1 MNKNRHVSA
10 RVSLSDAA
18 IRRAAGGEAFEL
30 TDPRH
35 PPLRLRFHKSRA
47 RATWYIVQH
56 RGGRPDWHKAGV
68 WPTLTCG
75 ALLEKL
81 PELIARL
88 ALPSPGSLLVGDL
101 TTVGGLLDWYAE
113 RLVTAR
119 NLSKARR
126 QQLGSVIRRHL
137 RPLLAEVKL
146 ESLDEGVLDARL
158 VWPLQADYSLGH
170 VRLVVQALKSILK
183 QAARLKLIPHNP
195 LAGYLL
201 SDSVK
206 ARQPVK
212 DGRLRL
218 DHLADLF
225 AALAAH
231 EDHAAVALAVLQ
243 LCHGTRIG
251 ETRQAKWADFDLV
264 GGAWYIPAGHTKT
277 RQSHKLPLT
286 PAVCAFLVQY
296 REKQREKDGYAGKF
310 LFPNPRRRAA
320 LTERQATE
328 KYTNLAGGFWT
339 SHDLRKLA
347 RTAWLELG
355 VDFLIGELLL
365 NHKLKAVQ
373 AAYIHAH
380 AETLKRQSLERW
392 HDHLDTAGFLAL
404 HATTAQRPASHLEAF
419 GAARR
424 PASAS
429 FLA

>member
-88 ALPSPGSLLVGDL
+88 ASPSPGSLLVGDL

-113 RLVTAR
+113 RLGTAR

-126 QQLGSVIRRHL
+126 QQVGSVIRCHL
-137 RPLLAEVKL
+137 RPQLGEVKL
-146 ESLDEGVLDARL
+146 EDLDAGVLDARL
-158 VWPLQADYSLGH
+158 VWPLQATHTLGH
-170 VRLVVQALKSILK
+170 VRLVVQALKSMLK
-183 QAARLKLIPHNP
+183 QAARLGLIPHNP
-195 LAGYLL
+195 LAAYML

-206 ARQPVK
+206 AIPRVK
-212 DGRLRL
+212 DGRLRV
-218 DHLADLF
+218 DHLPDLF
-225 AALAAH
+225 AILAAH
-231 EDHAAVALAVLQ
+231 PDRAAVGLAVLQ

-251 ETRQAKWADFDLV
+251 ETRQARWREFDLV
-264 GGAWYIPAGHTKT
+264 GGAWYIPAAHTKT
-277 RQSHKLPLT
+277 KQAHKLPLT
-286 PAVCAFLVQY
+286 PAVCAFLAQY
-296 REKQREKDGYAGKF
+296 REKQQQMDRYAGTF
-310 LFPNPRRRAA
+310 LFPSPSRRAS

-328 KYTNLAGGFWT
+328 KYTNLTEGKWT

-347 RTAWLELG
+347 RTAWFELG

-365 NHKLKAVQ
+365 NHKIKGVQ

-380 AETLKRQSLERW
+380 GETLKRQALERW
-392 HDHLDTAGFLAL
+392 HDQLDTAGFLAL
-404 HATTAQRPASHLEAF
+404 HATTSQRPASHLEAF

-424 PASAS
+424 PASTA